1 MRFILV
7 LAYLHPLMKF
17 GRSEVAVPEL
27 HGNYAV
33 LVFIAVFLPLPRP
46 PANPALR
53 AIALRSSAVSF
64 FLRALPPSAPRATAA
79 GFFFLGFCMEI
90 LG

>member
-1 MRFILV
+1 L
-7 LAYLHPLMKF
+7 
-17 GRSEVAVPEL
+17 
-27 HGNYAV
+27 
-33 LVFIAVFLPLPRP
+33 FLPSP
-46 PANPALR
+46 PAANPALR

-79 GFFFLGFCMEI
+79 GFFFLSFCVEI